1 MNRGTTRQG
10 GYLEIQTGKDGR
22 KRPSLRRQVLA
33 RVLGTFLLALL
44 VVLAVSYHRAQ
55 HEIEEVFDAELAQTA
70 KLIGKLILANLDS
83 KGDEGVVAEQI
94 LLKRNLHKYEKNISY
109 QVWLGDELVL
119 RSASAPVKPLATGSG
134 YQNVRVDGAE
144 WRVLGVYP
152 EGTDYSIYTAE
163 NNVARDELA
172 WEYTIESWG
181 ILLWAIPLFALVIFF
196 TVDRGLRPLERLSEE
211 VRRRDI
217 DKLEPVDNRDVPREL
232 LPLVDALNEMLSRLD
247 EAIQREKQFTSD
259 ASHELRT
266 PLAAIRLH
274 AQLALKAGDMD
285 GMKASLE
292 KVMSSVDRSTHL
304 VEQLLMLARLSPD
317 SGAFPV
323 SEVDLGRLCDAVNE
337 EVTVL
342 AEEKGVTMERLLHG
356 EVLQPVL
363 VNEQLMFTILRN
375 LLDNAI
381 RYSPENGRVT
391 CEVIQTPAETVISIA
406 DEGPGIPPDQLESV
420 TRRFVRLAG
429 QEVQGCGLGLAI
441 VSQAAKCMGVEVV
454 LENREDARSGLVA
467 RVVVRSA
474 S

>member
-1 MNRGTTRQG
+1 MNRGTTRHG
-10 GYLEIQTGKDGR
+10 GDLETQTGKDGR

-44 VVLAVSYHRAQ
+44 GVLAVTYHRAQ

-119 RSASAPVKPLATGSG
+119 RSASAPAKPLATGSG

-196 TVDRGLRPLERLSEE
+196 TVDRGLRPLQRLSGE

-232 LPLVDALNEMLSRLD
+232 LPLVNALNEMLSRLD

-274 AQLALKAGDMD
+274 TQLALKAKDMD

-292 KVMSSVDRSTHL
+292 KVMSSVDRSTYL
-304 VEQLLMLARLSPD
+304 VEQLLMLARLAP
-317 SGAFPV
+317 GNAAFPA
-323 SEVDLGRLCDAVNE
+323 SEVELGDLCDTVNE
-337 EVTVL
+337 EVAVL
-342 AEEKGVTMERLLHG
+342 AREKGVVMERLHDDRLR
-356 EVLQPVL
+356 PIL
-363 VNEQLMFTILRN
+363 VNEQLLFTILRN

-381 RYSPENGRVT
+381 RYSPDNGRVT
-391 CEVIQTPAETVISIA
+391 CEITQTPAETVISIA

-441 VSQAAKCMGVEVV
+441 VSQAANCIGAEVV
-454 LENREDARSGLVA
+454 LENRGDAPSGLLA
-467 RVVVRSA
+467 RVIVRSA